1 MLSSTPAP
9 DFHLNQALFALS
21 QTGNFTEVTPEQ
33 KQCLEQALYRTPLVL
48 EILVLE
54 KPPDHPG
61 QISDKLAQQA
71 KAWAKLLPKLQA
83 DWPMGLPPLDN
94 YLALLWQLWLPVS
107 LEMIAAQQHLERPLI
122 QGIVGAQG
130 AGKTTLC
137 RLLQKIL
144 TALGHPTLSLSIDDF
159 YKTYAERQ
167 ALQAQDPRLIWRG
180 PPGTHDVDLAIS
192 VLKQLCES
200 PHTTTAIPRFDKTAH
215 QGAGDR
221 YSTPELTTGNEII
234 LFEGWF
240 IGARPIAN
248 DRFAQAPPPITTE
261 ADRQFARDMNIN
273 LRAYQ
278 PLWSQIDRL
287 MVLDL
292 VDNQSSY
299 QWRTQ
304 AEQAALDRGDGGMS
318 AAQVNDFVTYFWRAL
333 HPELF
338 IKPLTQP
345 RSVQPPVHLVV
356 EIQPDHQPGRVYC
369 PPVPAPGEY

>member
-1 MLSSTPAP
+1 MSS
-9 DFHLNQALFALS
+9 HLPIDVSDPVVAQAWSTL
-21 QTGNFTEVTPEQ
+21 QP
-33 KQCLEQALYRTPLVL
+33 C
-48 EILVLE
+48 
-54 KPPDHPG
+54 
-61 QISDKLAQQA
+61 
-71 KAWAKLLPKLQA
+71 LQA
-83 DWPMGLPPLDN
+83 NWQPGLPPFED
-94 YLALLWQLWLPVS
+94 YLQTIRQLWLPVS
-107 LEMIAAQQHLERPLI
+107 LQMIAIQQQLGRPLI

-167 ALQAQDPRLIWRG
+167 TLQAQDPRLIWRG

-192 VLKQLCES
+192 VLQKLREL

-240 IGARPIAN
+240 IGAQPIAN
-248 DRFAQAPPPITTE
+248 DRFAQAPPPITSE

-278 PLWSQIDRL
+278 PLWGQIDRL

-292 VDNQSSY
+292 VDYQSSY

-318 AAQVNDFVTYFWRAL
+318 ADQVNDFVTYFWRAL

-338 IKPLTQP
+338 IKPLTKP
-345 RSVQPPVHLVV
+345 RSVLPPVHLII
-356 EIQPDHQPGRVYC
+356 EIQPDHQPGRVYY
-369 PPVPAPGEY
+369 PGSVPKKA